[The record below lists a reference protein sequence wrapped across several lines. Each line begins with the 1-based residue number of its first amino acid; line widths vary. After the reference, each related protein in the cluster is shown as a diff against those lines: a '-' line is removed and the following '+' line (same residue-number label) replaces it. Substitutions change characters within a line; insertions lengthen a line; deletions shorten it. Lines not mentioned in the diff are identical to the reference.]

1 MRSLLLLLIAFP
13 LLISC
18 DKVDVSPKE
27 KTTVESNISTSTQSP
42 LVGNYIK
49 VRDDNNLN
57 SLPTTS
63 QLVFVNNTHQL
74 ILRDQVIDL
83 LYTGNPKY
91 IATQQDFPYTPNGIA
106 GVEMIESADQTT
118 YRINIT
124 YWGKDAS
131 NINYITGAT
140 YKKN

>member
-27 KTTVESNISTSTQSP
+27 KTTVESQVSTSTEAQSP

-49 VRDDNNLN
+49 LKDDNSSNP
-57 SLPTTS
+57 LPTTS
-63 QLVFVNNTHQL
+63 QLVFVDNTHQL
-74 ILRDQVIDL
+74 ILRDQVVNL

-91 IATQQDFPYTPNGIA
+91 IATQQDFSYTPNGIA
-106 GVEMIESADQTT
+106 SVE
-118 YRINIT
+118 
-124 YWGKDAS
+124 
-131 NINYITGAT
+131 
-140 YKKN
+140 